1 MSLQFLIVIFRF
13 RTGERVLRL
22 IDNIN
27 NNPEVGLHS
36 SKAEKIYSA
45 TGIAEEREQTILNVR
60 RAEFVR
66 DRVQDTRV
74 ISRDVRGAV
83 STRSQQIAFQ
93 SFGDGGDGGISW
105 WW

>member
-1 MSLQFLIVIFRF
+1 MNVNTTNIVTDDFGQISGVFTIPNSDELRF

-27 NNPEVGLHS
+27 NNPEIGLHS

-66 DRVQDTRV
+66 DKCKILV
-74 ISRDVRGAV
+74 
-83 STRSQQIAFQ
+83 
-93 SFGDGGDGGISW
+93 
-105 WW
+105 